1 MFFKKDSFL
10 STEQKARIV
19 NTIREAEL
27 QTSGEIRI
35 HIESSCPAKEPIN
48 RAVEIFNK
56 QKMHDT
62 KDKNGILIY
71 IAHGDRKF
79 AIYGDKGIH
88 AQVPENY
95 WSDTLA
101 ILADYFKREQFEE
114 GLCIV
119 VLQIGDKLK
128 QLFPYSANDKN
139 ELPNEISEG

>member
-56 QKMHDT
+56 QKMYDT

-88 AQVPENY
+88 AQVSENY

-101 ILADYFKREQFEE
+101 ILADYFKKEQFEE

>member
-19 NTIREAEL
+19 NAIREAEL

-35 HIESSCPAKEPIN
+35 HIESSCSSKEPVN
-48 RAVEIFNK
+48 RAIEVFNK
-56 QKMHDT
+56 QKMYDT

-71 IAHGDRKF
+71 IAHSDRKF

-88 AQVPENY
+88 AQVQENS

-101 ILADYFKREQFEE
+101 VLADYFKQEKYEE
-114 GLCIV
+114 GLCAV
-119 VLQIGDKLK
+119 VHQIGEKLK

>member
-10 STEQKARIV
+10 NAEQKARIV
-19 NTIREAEL
+19 NAIRDAEL

-35 HIESSCPAKEPIN
+35 HIEAACSAKEPIH
-48 RAVEIFNK
+48 RAVEVFNK
-56 QKMHDT
+56 QKMYDT

-71 IAHGDRKF
+71 VAHGDRKF

-95 WSDTLA
+95 WADTLA
-101 ILADYFKREQFEE
+101 VLSDYFKREQYEE
-114 GLCIV
+114 GLRAV
-119 VLQIGDKLK
+119 VLQIGEKLK

>member
-19 NTIREAEL
+19 NAIREAEL

-35 HIESSCPAKEPIN
+35 HIEASCPAKEPVS
-48 RAVEIFNK
+48 RAIEVFNK
-56 QKMHDT
+56 QKMYDT

-71 IAHGDRKF
+71 VAHGDRKF

-88 AQVPENY
+88 AQVAENY

-101 ILADYFKREQFEE
+101 VLSDYFKKEQYEE
-114 GLCIV
+114 GLSAV
-119 VLQIGDKLK
+119 VLQIGEKLK